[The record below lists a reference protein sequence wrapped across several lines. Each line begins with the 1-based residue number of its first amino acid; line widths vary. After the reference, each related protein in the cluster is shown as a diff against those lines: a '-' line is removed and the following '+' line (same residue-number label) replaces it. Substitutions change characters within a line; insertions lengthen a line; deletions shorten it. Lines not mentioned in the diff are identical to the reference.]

1 MNKVIMLGRLTREN
15 AVSGEENSKVVRNT
29 IAVQRSFKNKDGN
42 YETDFIPIVAWGKTG
57 EFLEKHFKKGD
68 AIVIDGSMRSG
79 SYEKDGKTIYTLECH
94 VNNIE
99 FSLSRKTD
107 ENANSDSEKS
117 DDNND
122 GNPFTTSDE
131 TAPQTDAGTSGTSGD
146 DIFTGGMDQF
156 NDLFN

>member
-1 MNKVIMLGRLTREN
+1 MNKLIMLGRLTREN
-15 AVSGEENSKVVRNT
+15 AISGEENSKAVRNT
-29 IAVQRSFKNKDGN
+29 LAVQRSFKNKDGN

-57 EFLEKHFKKGD
+57 DFLEKHFKKGD

-79 SYEKDGKTIYTLECH
+79 SYEKDGKTVYTLECH

-107 ENANSDSEKS
+107 ENTNSEKS
-117 DDNND
+117 DNDNND
-122 GNPFTTSDE
+122 GNPFVADSE
-131 TAPQTDAGTSGTSGD
+131 AALQTDAGTSGD

>member
-1 MNKVIMLGRLTREN
+1 MNKLIMLGRLTREN

-29 IAVQRSFKNKDGN
+29 LAVQRSFKNKDGN

-57 EFLEKHFKKGD
+57 DFLEKHFKKGD

-107 ENANSDSEKS
+107 ENTNSEKS
-117 DDNND
+117 DNDNND
-122 GNPFTTSDE
+122 GNPFATDSE
-131 TAPQTDAGTSGTSGD
+131 AALQTDAGTSGD

>member
-1 MNKVIMLGRLTREN
+1 MNKLIMLGRLTREN

-29 IAVQRSFKNKDGN
+29 LAVQRSFKNKDGN

-57 EFLEKHFKKGD
+57 DFLEKHFKKGD

-79 SYEKDGKTIYTLECH
+79 NYEKDGKTIYTLECH

-107 ENANSDSEKS
+107 ENTNSEKS
-117 DDNND
+117 DNDNND
-122 GNPFTTSDE
+122 GNPFTASDE
-131 TAPQTDAGTSGTSGD
+131 TAPQTDAGTSGD

>member
-1 MNKVIMLGRLTREN
+1 MNKLIMLGRLTREN

-29 IAVQRSFKNKDGN
+29 LAVQRSFKNKDGN

-57 EFLEKHFKKGD
+57 DFLEKHFKKGD

-79 SYEKDGKTIYTLECH
+79 NYEKDGKTIYTLECH

-107 ENANSDSEKS
+107 ENTNSEKS
-117 DDNND
+117 DNDNND
-122 GNPFTTSDE
+122 GNPFVADSE
-131 TAPQTDAGTSGTSGD
+131 AASQTDAGTSGD

>member
-1 MNKVIMLGRLTREN
+1 MNKIIMLGRLTREN
-15 AVSGEENSKVVRNT
+15 AVSGEDNSKVVRNT
-29 IAVQRSFKNKDGN
+29 LAVQRSFKNKDGN

-57 EFLEKHFKKGD
+57 DFLEKHFKKGD

-79 SYEKDGKTIYTLECH
+79 SYEKDGKTIYTLDCH

-107 ENANSDSEKS
+107 ENTNSEKS
-117 DDNND
+117 DNDD
-122 GNPFTTSDE
+122 GNPFTADAETSS
-131 TAPQTDAGTSGTSGD
+131 QTDAGTSGD

>member
-1 MNKVIMLGRLTREN
+1 MNKLIMLGRLTREN

-29 IAVQRSFKNKDGN
+29 LAVQRSFKNKDGN

-57 EFLEKHFKKGD
+57 DFLEKHFKKGD

-107 ENANSDSEKS
+107 ENTNSEKS
-117 DDNND
+117 DNDNND
-122 GNPFTTSDE
+122 GNPFTASDE
-131 TAPQTDAGTSGTSGD
+131 TAPQTDAGTSGD

>member
-1 MNKVIMLGRLTREN
+1 MNKLIMLGRLTREN

-29 IAVQRSFKNKDGN
+29 LAVQRSFKNKDGN

-57 EFLEKHFKKGD
+57 DFLEKHFKKGD

-79 SYEKDGKTIYTLECH
+79 SYEKDGKTIYTLECN

-107 ENANSDSEKS
+107 ENTNSEKS
-117 DDNND
+117 DNDNND
-122 GNPFTTSDE
+122 GNPFTASDE
-131 TAPQTDAGTSGTSGD
+131 TAPQTDAGTSGD